1 MSRRPLD
8 MARSFANWT
17 PHTTNAAE
25 TEAPITINVG
35 LMLSDTFVPGW
46 RISARGPRAH
56 DEMCPSLAS
65 HLFTIS
71 AILAPSRART
81 ASYGSL
87 GRVFS

>member
-46 RISARGPRAH
+46 R
-56 DEMCPSLAS
+56 
-65 HLFTIS
+65 
-71 AILAPSRART
+71 
-81 ASYGSL
+81 
-87 GRVFS
+87 